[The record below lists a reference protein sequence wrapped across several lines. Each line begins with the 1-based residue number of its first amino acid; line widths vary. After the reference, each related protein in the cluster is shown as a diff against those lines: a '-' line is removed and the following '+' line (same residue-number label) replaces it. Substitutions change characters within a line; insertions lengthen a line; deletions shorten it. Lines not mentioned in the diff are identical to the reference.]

1 MMTTIDKAAVVWT
14 IAIVAIGIIFA
25 YYSSIP
31 IKPCSSDQTLIDGKC
46 VDIIVCTEYQN
57 MIDGKC
63 VDIVCPENQV
73 IVDKKCVDKYYVE
86 ETLTMED
93 VINMR
98 ILRIDSLSN
107 YLSSP
112 SILYDDKDYAKKL
125 ISKELDEIKSDI
137 KKNYSLYAYNK
148 MYQFREH
155 FDGTGT
161 DELVSDTP
169 TRKDIYNLISDI
181 LLSQEKTLFLPTNTA
196 LYSMD

>member
-25 YYSSIP
+25 YNSDNP
-31 IKPCSSDQTLIDGKC
+31 KCNPDQTLVNGICQD
-46 VDIIVCTEYQN
+46 DLICTEYQN
-57 MIDGKC
+57 MINGKC
-63 VDIVCPENQV
+63 VDIVCTEKQV
-73 IVDKKCVDKYYVE
+73 IVDKKCVDKDYVE

-112 SILYDDKDYAKKL
+112 SILYDNKDYANKL

-137 KKNYSLYAYNK
+137 KNNYSLSAYNK

-155 FDGTGT
+155 FDGT
-161 DELVSDTP
+161 DELVSDTQ
-169 TRKDIYNLISDI
+169 TRKDIYILISDI
-181 LLSQEKTLFLPTNTA
+181 LSSQYKTLFLPTNNNP
-196 LYSMD
+196 